1 MDSLIVDSEPVYRS
15 RNKDI
20 FKKLGRE
27 VDKDTQLS
35 FIRGTAK
42 RKWTILTGGFLLTPS
57 NLENPNPLVN

>member
-20 FKKLGRE
+20 FKKLERE

-42 RKWTILTGGFLLTPS
+42 RKWTILTREFLLPPT
-57 NLENPNPLVN
+57 

>member
-1 MDSLIVDSEPVYRS
+1 MNQLAFIFDMDSLIVDSEPVYHS

-20 FKKLGRE
+20 FKKLERE

-42 RKWTILTGGFLLTPS
+42 RKWTILTREFLLIPT
-57 NLENPNPLVN
+57 